1 MNDLTII
8 KNILANFKCRPLHSG
23 LDVVIDQ
30 LDDDLSSAFGFSMS
44 RDFIEAVLKTN
55 WTLQCELMDCYGDTQ
70 TNDCVVDYFSLLL
83 VQMPFPRYIDCY
95 ILEYV
100 GFYKSAY
107 DNYLEIS
114 KQ

>member
-1 MNDLTII
+1 MNELTII

-23 LDVVIDQ
+23 LYVVIDQ
-30 LDDDLSSAFGFSMS
+30 LDADLQSAFGFSMS

-55 WTLQCELMDCYGDTQ
+55 WTLQCELVDFYDDTQ
-70 TNDCVVDYFSLLL
+70 TTEYVVDYFSLLL
-83 VQMPFPRYIDCY
+83 VQMPFPRYIKYYSD
-95 ILEYV
+95 EYV
-100 GFYKSAY
+100 RFYKSAY